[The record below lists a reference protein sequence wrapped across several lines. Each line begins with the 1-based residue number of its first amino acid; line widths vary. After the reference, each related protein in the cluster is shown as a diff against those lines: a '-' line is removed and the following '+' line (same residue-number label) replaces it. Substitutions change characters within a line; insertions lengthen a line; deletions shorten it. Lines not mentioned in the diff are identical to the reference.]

1 MEIMSLLYKD
11 RKDIVTSV
19 EIKKQYGS
27 NTLIFDF
34 SADCGKFGTDEM
46 LDGYTLTPER
56 LLEILQ
62 SSEIITDEE
71 NYS

>member
-1 MEIMSLLYKD
+1 MSLLYKD
-11 RKDIVTSV
+11 KKDMTTFV
-19 EIKKQYGS
+19 EIENVNGVVK
-27 NTLIFDF
+27 LEF
-34 SADCGKFGTDEM
+34 SADGGKFGTDEM